1 VLESETLLVVFQIGF
16 GLSLLVGA
24 IWLAKRRGTSWLNV
38 LILSLILSPIVGI
51 IAAAVLPKRDNPEE
65 PEQPGMIQSFFIA
78 LAIIYFAAIVY
89 SINYAV

>member
-1 VLESETLLVVFQIGF
+1 MLESETLLTAMQITL

-38 LILSLILSPIVGI
+38 LIISLILSPIVGI
-51 IAAAVLPKRDNPEE
+51 IAAAALPQRANPDE

-78 LAIIYFAAIVY
+78 LAIIYFAAIIY
-89 SINYAV
+89 SIIYTA